1 MVACLKWTC
10 TLYFIVFKILAH
22 SMVTKKIHII
32 LLFLHILHILMN
44 YNINMTCLD
53 WHDTSCITLSLTQ
66 FNITKICDPLKPFRL
81 VSKIVKLVHSTLII

>member
-32 LLFLHILHILMN
+32 LLFLHILMN
-44 YNINMTCLD
+44 YNINMT
-53 WHDTSCITLSLTQ
+53 
-66 FNITKICDPLKPFRL
+66 
-81 VSKIVKLVHSTLII
+81 